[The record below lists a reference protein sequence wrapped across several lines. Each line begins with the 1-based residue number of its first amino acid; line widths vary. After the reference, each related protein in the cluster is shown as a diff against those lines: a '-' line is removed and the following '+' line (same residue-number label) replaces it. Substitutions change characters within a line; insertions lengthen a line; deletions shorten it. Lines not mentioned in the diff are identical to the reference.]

1 LPTTGII
8 SGDRRRPKLVAFMP
22 LQWRIRCESLAK
34 WWHRNPLSS
43 YRHPRKIDEARV
55 SLSLNFSDNRK
66 TAEGVMAVKRC
77 MGLLLAGMGLGA
89 SCLTTAPAFAADMD
103 TMVTKAPVVAPAA
116 VLPPPTACGSIYDF
130 FLTACQLTW
139 YGVRFYGTV
148 DVGGLYQTHGTP
160 LDKNFP
166 TGASY
171 IVGAGGTGAT
181 NRTPGWGLAPNAM
194 SQSNVGVEIKE
205 PIAPGGWSFL
215 ARGELAF
222 DPYSALL
229 ANAPQALQDA
239 KGTAQNTEALP
250 YDSSRWGWLNT
261 NQYVGVGNPVWGT
274 LTFGR
279 QNTLQLDGINAY
291 DAMGGAYAFSPI
303 GYSGK
308 AGGTGDTEDA
318 RWTTAI
324 KYRVNIDWF
333 RLGVMGQPIGGP
345 NGGYNSYNPNN
356 GAIAGDIGGDWRHL
370 GYGTLSVDV
379 VGTYERDAVNIS
391 VMYPGQALNIG
402 GTPTTFPADG
412 ALKATLSNQTAV
424 SVMAK
429 YSFGSWAA
437 AEAPIVTKE
446 GPMYTKAPPVQTG
459 VPLTLY
465 AGYEW
470 IQFTSPSDPQT
481 TSFIDDGFTFNNS
494 GGVNHGQVATANLTS
509 INNNAFNANCGTGT
523 GCSNEV
529 FQVLW
534 VGAKY
539 GITRDLDIIGAYY
552 EYWQNQYV
560 NGAGICVNSGAHSQ
574 CAGTYQVYSAV
585 LDWRFLPKWDTY
597 AGVVYSIAEGGI
609 ANGDIQNNNLAGV
622 AGVRF
627 RF

>member
-1 LPTTGII
+1 MI
-8 SGDRRRPKLVAFMP
+8 
-22 LQWRIRCESLAK
+22 
-34 WWHRNPLSS
+34 
-43 YRHPRKIDEARV
+43 
-55 SLSLNFSDNRK
+55 
-66 TAEGVMAVKRC
+66 VKQRAIF
-77 MGLLLAGMGLGA
+77 LLAGIALG
-89 SCLTTAPAFAADMD
+89 SFLISAPASAADMD
-103 TMVTKAPVVAPAA
+103 AMATKAPPYAVAPAA
-116 VLPPPTACGSIYDF
+116 VGPVPCGSLWGF
-130 FLTACQLTW
+130 FLTDCQLAW

-148 DVGGLYQTHGTP
+148 DLGGLYQTHGTP
-160 LDKNFP
+160 LDRNFP

-181 NRTPGWGLAPNAM
+181 NRTPGWGLAPNGL
-194 SQSNVGVEIKE
+194 SQSNIGVEIKE
-205 PIAPGGWSFL
+205 PIAPGGWSFVGR
-215 ARGELAF
+215 AELAF

-250 YDSSRWGWLNT
+250 FDSSRWGWLNT
-261 NQYVGVGNPVWGT
+261 NQYVGFSQPVWGT

-279 QNTLQLDGINAY
+279 QNTLQLDEINAY

-308 AGGTGDTEDA
+308 AGGSGDTEDA

-324 KYRVNIDWF
+324 KYRVNIGDF
-333 RLGVMGQPIGGP
+333 RLGIMGQPIGGS

-356 GAIAGDIGGDWRHL
+356 GAIAGDVGGDFRHL
-370 GYGTLSVDV
+370 GPGTLSVDV

-391 VMYPGQALNIG
+391 AMYPGQVVNFQ
-402 GTPTTFPADG
+402 GTPTTFPADA
-412 ALKATLSNQTAV
+412 ALKATLSDQVTV
-424 SVMAK
+424 SVAAK
-429 YSFGSWAA
+429 YSFGSWGAPA
-437 AEAPIVTKE
+437 APIVAK
-446 GPMYTKAPPVQTG
+446 GPVPPSGPVG
-459 VPLTLY
+459 IPLTLY

-470 IQFTSPSDPQT
+470 IQFSNPSDPQT

-494 GGVNHGQVATANLTS
+494 GGVNHGSIATANLTS
-509 INNNAFNANCGTGT
+509 INNNAFNALCGTGT
-523 GCSNEV
+523 GCGNET
-529 FQVLW
+529 FQILW

-552 EYWQNQYV
+552 EYWQNQFV
-560 NGAGICVNSGAHSQ
+560 NGVGICVNAAAHSQ
-574 CAGTYQVYSAV
+574 CAGTYQVTSAV
-585 LDWRFLPKWDTY
+585 LDWRFLPKWDAY
-597 AGVVYSIAEGGI
+597 AGVVYTIAEGGI

>member
-1 LPTTGII
+1 MI
-8 SGDRRRPKLVAFMP
+8 
-22 LQWRIRCESLAK
+22 
-34 WWHRNPLSS
+34 
-43 YRHPRKIDEARV
+43 
-55 SLSLNFSDNRK
+55 
-66 TAEGVMAVKRC
+66 VKQRAIF
-77 MGLLLAGMGLGA
+77 LLAGMALG
-89 SCLTTAPAFAADMD
+89 SFLISAPASAADMD
-103 TMVTKAPVVAPAA
+103 AMATKAPPYAVAPAA
-116 VLPPPTACGSIYDF
+116 VGPVPCSSLWGF
-130 FLTACQLTW
+130 FLTDCQLAW

-148 DVGGLYQTHGTP
+148 DLGGLYQTHGTP
-160 LDKNFP
+160 LDRNFP

-181 NRTPGWGLAPNAM
+181 NRTPGWGLAPNGL
-194 SQSNVGVEIKE
+194 SQSNIGVEIKE
-205 PIAPGGWSFL
+205 PIAPGGWSFVGR
-215 ARGELAF
+215 AELAF

-250 YDSSRWGWLNT
+250 FDSSRWGWLNT
-261 NQYVGVGNPVWGT
+261 NQYVGFSQPVWGT

-279 QNTLQLDGINAY
+279 QNTLQLDEINAY

-308 AGGTGDTEDA
+308 AGGSGDTEDA

-324 KYRVNIDWF
+324 KYRVNIGDF
-333 RLGVMGQPIGGP
+333 RIAIMGQPIGGS

-356 GAIAGDIGGDWRHL
+356 GAIAGDVGGDFRHL
-370 GYGTLSVDV
+370 GPGTLSVDV

-391 VMYPGQALNIG
+391 AMYPGQVVNFQ
-402 GTPTTFPADG
+402 GTPTTFPADA
-412 ALKATLSNQTAV
+412 ALKATLSDQVTV
-424 SVMAK
+424 SVAAK
-429 YSFGSWAA
+429 YSFGSWGAPA
-437 AEAPIVTKE
+437 APIVAK
-446 GPMYTKAPPVQTG
+446 GPVPPSGPVG
-459 VPLTLY
+459 IPLTLY

-470 IQFTSPSDPQT
+470 IQFSNPSDPQT

-494 GGVNHGQVATANLTS
+494 GGVNHGSIATANLTS
-509 INNNAFNANCGTGT
+509 INNNAFNALCGTGT
-523 GCSNEV
+523 GCGNET
-529 FQVLW
+529 FQILW

-552 EYWQNQYV
+552 EYWQNQFV
-560 NGAGICVNSGAHSQ
+560 SGVGICVNAAAHSQ
-574 CAGTYQVYSAV
+574 CAGTYQVTSAV
-585 LDWRFLPKWDTY
+585 LDWRFLPKWDAY

-622 AGVRF
+622 GGVRF

>member
-1 LPTTGII
+1 MI
-8 SGDRRRPKLVAFMP
+8 
-22 LQWRIRCESLAK
+22 
-34 WWHRNPLSS
+34 
-43 YRHPRKIDEARV
+43 
-55 SLSLNFSDNRK
+55 
-66 TAEGVMAVKRC
+66 VKQRAIF
-77 MGLLLAGMGLGA
+77 LLAGMALG
-89 SCLTTAPAFAADMD
+89 SFLISAPASAADMD
-103 TMVTKAPVVAPAA
+103 AMATKAPPYAVAPAA
-116 VLPPPTACGSIYDF
+116 VGPVPCGSLWGF
-130 FLTACQLTW
+130 FLTDCQLAW

-148 DVGGLYQTHGTP
+148 DLGGLYQTHGTP
-160 LDKNFP
+160 LDRNFP

-181 NRTPGWGLAPNAM
+181 NRTPGWGLAPNGL
-194 SQSNVGVEIKE
+194 SQSNIGVEIKE
-205 PIAPGGWSFL
+205 PIAPGGWSFVGR
-215 ARGELAF
+215 AELAF

-250 YDSSRWGWLNT
+250 FDSSRWGWLNT
-261 NQYVGVGNPVWGT
+261 NQYVGFSQPVWGT

-279 QNTLQLDGINAY
+279 QNTLQLDEINAY

-308 AGGTGDTEDA
+308 AGGSGDTEDA

-324 KYRVNIDWF
+324 KYRVNIGDF
-333 RLGVMGQPIGGP
+333 RLGIMGQPIGGS

-356 GAIAGDIGGDWRHL
+356 GAIAGDVGGDFRHL
-370 GYGTLSVDV
+370 GPGTLSVDV

-391 VMYPGQALNIG
+391 AMYPGQVVNFQ
-402 GTPTTFPADG
+402 GTPTTFPADA

-424 SVMAK
+424 SVAAK
-429 YSFGSWAA
+429 YSFGSWGAPA
-437 AEAPIVTKE
+437 APIVAK
-446 GPMYTKAPPVQTG
+446 GPVPPSGPVG

-470 IQFTSPSDPQT
+470 IQFSNPSDPQT

-494 GGVNHGQVATANLTS
+494 GGINHGSIATANLTS
-509 INNNAFNANCGTGT
+509 INNNAFNALCGTGT
-523 GCSNEV
+523 GCGNET
-529 FQVLW
+529 FQIFW

-552 EYWQNQYV
+552 EYFQNQFV
-560 NGAGICVNSGAHSQ
+560 NGVGICVNTAAHSQ
-574 CAGTYQVYSAV
+574 CAGTYQVYSTV
-585 LDWRFLPKWDTY
+585 LDWRFLPKWDAY

>member
-1 LPTTGII
+1 MI
-8 SGDRRRPKLVAFMP
+8 
-22 LQWRIRCESLAK
+22 
-34 WWHRNPLSS
+34 
-43 YRHPRKIDEARV
+43 
-55 SLSLNFSDNRK
+55 
-66 TAEGVMAVKRC
+66 VKQRAIF
-77 MGLLLAGMGLGA
+77 LLAGMALG
-89 SCLTTAPAFAADMD
+89 SFLISAPASAADMD
-103 TMVTKAPVVAPAA
+103 AMATKAPPYAVAPAA
-116 VLPPPTACGSIYDF
+116 VGPVPCGSLWGF
-130 FLTACQLTW
+130 FLTDCQLAW

-148 DVGGLYQTHGTP
+148 DLGGLYQTHGTP
-160 LDKNFP
+160 LDRNFP

-181 NRTPGWGLAPNAM
+181 NRTPGWGLAPNGL
-194 SQSNVGVEIKE
+194 SQSNIGVEIKE
-205 PIAPGGWSFL
+205 PIAPGGWSFVGR
-215 ARGELAF
+215 AELAF

-250 YDSSRWGWLNT
+250 FDSSRWGWLNT
-261 NQYVGVGNPVWGT
+261 NQYVGFSQPVWGT

-279 QNTLQLDGINAY
+279 QNTLQLDEINAY

-308 AGGTGDTEDA
+308 AGGSGDTEDA

-324 KYRVNIDWF
+324 KYRVNIGDF
-333 RLGVMGQPIGGP
+333 RLGIMGQPIGGS

-356 GAIAGDIGGDWRHL
+356 GAIAGDVGGDFRHL
-370 GYGTLSVDV
+370 GPGTLSVDV

-391 VMYPGQALNIG
+391 AMYPGQVVNFQ
-402 GTPTTFPADG
+402 GTPTTFPADA
-412 ALKATLSNQTAV
+412 ALKATLSDQVTV
-424 SVMAK
+424 SVAAK
-429 YSFGSWAA
+429 YSFGSWGAPA
-437 AEAPIVTKE
+437 APIVAK
-446 GPMYTKAPPVQTG
+446 GPVPQSGPVG
-459 VPLTLY
+459 IPLTLY

-470 IQFTSPSDPQT
+470 IQFSNPSDPQT

-494 GGVNHGQVATANLTS
+494 GGVNHGSIATANLTS
-509 INNNAFNANCGTGT
+509 INNNAFNALCGTGT
-523 GCSNEV
+523 GCGNET
-529 FQVLW
+529 FQILW

-552 EYWQNQYV
+552 EYWQNQFV
-560 NGAGICVNSGAHSQ
+560 SGVGICVNAAAHSQ
-574 CAGTYQVYSAV
+574 CAGTYQVTSAV
-585 LDWRFLPKWDTY
+585 LDWRFLPKWDAY

-622 AGVRF
+622 GGVRF

>member
-1 LPTTGII
+1 MI
-8 SGDRRRPKLVAFMP
+8 
-22 LQWRIRCESLAK
+22 
-34 WWHRNPLSS
+34 
-43 YRHPRKIDEARV
+43 
-55 SLSLNFSDNRK
+55 
-66 TAEGVMAVKRC
+66 VKQRAIF
-77 MGLLLAGMGLGA
+77 LLAGMALG
-89 SCLTTAPAFAADMD
+89 SFLISAPASAADMD
-103 TMVTKAPVVAPAA
+103 AMATKAPPYAVAPAA
-116 VLPPPTACGSIYDF
+116 VGPVPCGSLWGF
-130 FLTACQLTW
+130 FLTDCQLAW

-148 DVGGLYQTHGTP
+148 DLGGLYQTHGTP
-160 LDKNFP
+160 LDRNFP

-181 NRTPGWGLAPNAM
+181 NRTPGWGLAPNGL
-194 SQSNVGVEIKE
+194 SQSNIGVEIKE
-205 PIAPGGWSFL
+205 PIAPGGWSFVGR
-215 ARGELAF
+215 AELAF

-250 YDSSRWGWLNT
+250 FDSSRWGWLNT
-261 NQYVGVGNPVWGT
+261 NQYVGFSQPVWGT

-279 QNTLQLDGINAY
+279 QNTLQLDEINAY

-308 AGGTGDTEDA
+308 AGGSGDTEDA

-324 KYRVNIDWF
+324 KYRVNIGDF
-333 RLGVMGQPIGGP
+333 RLGIMGQPIGGS

-356 GAIAGDIGGDWRHL
+356 GAIAGDVGGDFRHL
-370 GYGTLSVDV
+370 GPGTLSVDV

-391 VMYPGQALNIG
+391 AMYPGQVVNFQ
-402 GTPTTFPADG
+402 GTPTTFPADA
-412 ALKATLSNQTAV
+412 ALKATLSDQVTV
-424 SVMAK
+424 SVAAK
-429 YSFGSWAA
+429 YSFGSWGAPA
-437 AEAPIVTKE
+437 APIVAK
-446 GPMYTKAPPVQTG
+446 GPVPPSGPVG
-459 VPLTLY
+459 IPLTLY

-470 IQFTSPSDPQT
+470 IQFSNPSDPQT

-494 GGVNHGQVATANLTS
+494 GGVNHGSIATANLTS
-509 INNNAFNANCGTGT
+509 INNNAFNALCGTGT
-523 GCSNEV
+523 GCGNET
-529 FQVLW
+529 FQILW

-552 EYWQNQYV
+552 EYWQNQFV
-560 NGAGICVNSGAHSQ
+560 SGVGICVNAAAHSQ
-574 CAGTYQVYSAV
+574 CAGTYQVTSAV
-585 LDWRFLPKWDTY
+585 LDWRFLPKWDAY

-622 AGVRF
+622 GGVRF